1 MVGRTQED
9 LMTHDSPADR
19 RMAGYGMT
27 APEIALWNDLAR
39 VAGQFLQLPVLHPHE
54 REEVVTELHLL
65 QNRLLARPGL
75 RVQGWPSPGTSG
87 AATTDGG

>member
-1 MVGRTQED
+1 
-9 LMTHDSPADR
+9 MTNGSPADG
-19 RMAGYGMT
+19 RMAEYGMT
-27 APEIALWNDLAR
+27 EPEIALWNDVAR

-75 RVQGWPSPGTSG
+75 RVQGWPRPGPSG
-87 AATTDGG
+87 PASTDGG